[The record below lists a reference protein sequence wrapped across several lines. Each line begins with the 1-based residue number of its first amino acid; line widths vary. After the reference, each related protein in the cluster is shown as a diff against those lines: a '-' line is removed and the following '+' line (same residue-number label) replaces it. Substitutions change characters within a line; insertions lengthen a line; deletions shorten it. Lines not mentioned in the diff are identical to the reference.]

1 MKIEQFLNILN
12 VDFFT
17 GVPDS
22 LLKPLCD
29 YLVTKHTSFS
39 PNHITAANEGLAAG
53 MAAGYYLSTRKI
65 PAVYL
70 QNSGIGNIINA
81 TTSLLSPD
89 VYGIPCLFIVGWR
102 GEPGVP
108 DEPQHAMMGHI
119 SKTLLSD
126 IGLEVSVFDK
136 NTSEKELEAIL
147 AHWQAEIFPA
157 GKSAALLVKK
167 GALTNDNPSI
177 YRNENKLLRE
187 EIIRAVLTALPDS
200 IFVSTTGKASRELF
214 EIREQNGQG
223 HDRDF
228 LTVGSMGHSS
238 SIALEIALNKPDQS
252 VVCIDGDGAALMH
265 LGAMATIGQSCCNNL
280 VHVIINNQAHES
292 VGGMPTTGKQ
302 VDFVK
307 VAKAC
312 GYARALRVAGSEDLI
327 DALKQIDCLN
337 GPNLIE
343 VASAVGSRPDLGRPT
358 QSPKENMSG
367 FMTLLRS
374 IK

>member
-1 MKIEQFLNILN
+1 MKIENFINRLG

-29 YLVTKHTSFS
+29 YLVTRYTSFS
-39 PNHITAANEGLAAG
+39 SRHIMAANEGMAVG
-53 MAAGYYLSTRKI
+53 MAAGYYLSTQKV

-81 TTSLLSPD
+81 ATSLLSPD
-89 VYGIPCLFIVGWR
+89 VYGIPCLLIVGWR
-102 GEPGVP
+102 GEPGVH
-108 DEPQHAMMGHI
+108 DEPQHTMMGRI
-119 SKTLLSD
+119 SRTLLAD
-126 IGLEVSVFDK
+126 IGLEISVFDK
-136 NTSEKELEAIL
+136 NTTEKELEAII
-147 AHWQAEIFPA
+147 ADWRTRIFPA
-157 GKSAALLVKK
+157 GKSAALLVRK
-167 GALTNDNPSI
+167 GAFTNDNPSS
-177 YRNENKLLRE
+177 YQNSNRLFRE
-187 EIIRAVLTALPDS
+187 EIIRTVLAALPDS
-200 IFVSTTGKASRELF
+200 IFISTTGKASRELF

-223 HDRDF
+223 HDQDF

-238 SIALEIALNKPDQS
+238 SIALEIALNKPGQS

-265 LGAMATIGQSCCNNL
+265 LGAMATIGQSGCKNL
-280 VHVIINNQAHES
+280 LHIIINNQAHES

-307 VAKAC
+307 IAEAC
-312 GYARALRVAGSEDLI
+312 GYARVLRVADFKKLTE
-327 DALKQIDCLN
+327 ALKEIDCLN

-343 VASAVGSRPDLGRPT
+343 IASAIGSRPNLGRPT

-367 FMTLLRS
+367 FMKLLVLR
-374 IK
+374 